1 MPGPLENRSWLR
13 NRYDSAR
20 WRVREYHVRQQDKP
34 FYTRNGFVLAAVFVG
49 LVVVAGIVLLI
60 GLGGQDDEPPA
71 GGEPVNGEP
80 VAPADPD
87 PTPTAEGPDAAATTA
102 PSDQAGGT
110 GSPAQADECPTFD
123 SASGQDA
130 VAAAPDVDWSPVGDA
145 PTAST
150 PADGPGITEGPKRC
164 YAPTATGALLAAH
177 NFTADGQNPGVDA
190 LDLAET
196 RVLPT
201 ASMYDQLIAE
211 AGDARSAPAA
221 IVPVAYRFISASD
234 EQYETAVVYQVSR
247 ASVTAFVEQ
256 RLTTSWV
263 DGDWMIADG
272 VVGRQISE
280 VPPGYLAWGPLT
292 GLIE

>member
-1 MPGPLENRSWLR
+1 MPGPRQNRSRLGDLVDR
-13 NRYDSAR
+13 AR
-20 WRVREYHVRQQDKP
+20 WRVREYHAGQQDRP
-34 FYTRNGFVLAAVFVG
+34 FYARNGFVVAAVFVG
-49 LVVVAGIVLLI
+49 VVVVAGIVLLI
-60 GLGGQDDEPPA
+60 TLGRDDEPQQGDVEPA
-71 GGEPVNGEP
+71 TGEPTVP
-80 VAPADPD
+80 FA
-87 PTPTAEGPDAAATTA
+87 PTPTVDAPQDAVTSPPPDQDEATEGPDE
-102 PSDQAGGT
+102 AGG
-110 GSPAQADECPTFD
+110 CPPLESD
-123 SASGQDA
+123 SDQDA
-130 VAAAPDVDWSPVGDA
+130 VAAAPDVTWSPVGDA

-150 PADGPGITEGPKRC
+150 PADGPAITDGPKRC

-177 NFTADGQNPGVDA
+177 NFTADGQNPNVDA
-190 LDLAET
+190 LDLAQT

-221 IVPVAYRFISASD
+221 IVPVAYRFISAED
-234 EQYETAVVYQVSR
+234 DRYETAVVYQVSR
-247 ASVTAFVEQ
+247 ASVTAYVEQ
-256 RLTTSWV
+256 RLTTSWT